1 MSLQRYWKLFLDCVI
16 NILFRPPPDTAVR
29 KDNVLFIRYRYGGN
43 EYIVTL
49 PFKEEIYPLAPF
61 VEASLEGID
70 VTQQAGVPYCR
81 NIPYEFEVDEDME
94 IDTDVLLT

>member
-1 MSLQRYWKLFLDCVI
+1 MYLQRYWKFILDVVI

-49 PFKEEIYPLAPF
+49 PFREEIYHLAPF
-61 VEASLEGID
+61 VEATLDGID
-70 VTQQAGVPYCR
+70 VSQQPGVPYCR
-81 NIPYEFEVDEDME
+81 KIPYEFEIDEDLE
-94 IDTDVLLT
+94 IDHDILLV